1 MNIINH
7 PQALTTATNLVAKQI
22 CSGIVC
28 VGTFLRMNGDLMEWH
43 MDNGDI
49 IEVLRSR
56 AHDGAYTPVNITVT
70 HYRENTD
77 GTEFE
82 TLFEKNFQL

>member
-22 CSGIVC
+22 CGGIVC

-43 MDNGDI
+43 MDNGDV

-56 AHDGAYTPVNITVT
+56 DFSDHKPVNITVT
-70 HYRENTD
+70 HYRETAD
-77 GTEFE
+77 GDEFI
-82 TLFEKNFQL
+82 TLYEKNFEL